1 MLIPAG
7 IATLAIAVALCV
19 IVFVSRTSRPQ
30 ALPVAIVIAATMAAQ
45 ILLASAGILR
55 QWERRPPPFVVM
67 MAVCFLLTIVL
78 AFSSTGRRMA
88 DRLPLAAL
96 IGFQAFRFPLE
107 LVMHRAAMDGV
118 MPVQMSFSG
127 YNFDILS
134 GLLAIP
140 VAWLASRRRAP
151 GALIVVWNLMGSTL
165 LLAIVVIA
173 AVSTPTFAAFGPDRL
188 NTWIA
193 DPPYVWLPGVL
204 VPAALLGHLLL
215 WRRRIL

>member
-1 MLIPAG
+1 
-7 IATLAIAVALCV
+7 
-19 IVFVSRTSRPQ
+19 
-30 ALPVAIVIAATMAAQ
+30 
-45 ILLASAGILR
+45 
-55 QWERRPPPFVVM
+55 
-67 MAVCFLLTIVL
+67 
-78 AFSSTGRRMA
+78 MA

-96 IGFQAFRFPLE
+96 IGFQAFRLPLE
-107 LVMHRAAMDGV
+107 LVLHKAAAEGV

-140 VAWLASRRRAP
+140 VAWLAWKGRAP
-151 GALIVVWNLMGSTL
+151 EALVVIWNLMGSAL
-165 LLAIVVIA
+165 LLVIVTIA
-173 AVSTPTFAAFGPDRL
+173 AVSTPTVAAFGPDRL

-193 DPPYVWLPGVL
+193 DPPYIWLPGLL